1 MLVVEASMSAT
12 ILAFPR
18 RQPAPTEVTGEA
30 ALAPDGLPQAP
41 LTPFASVAPAL
52 TTPRQIAHRWA
63 MLAHL
68 KRIEGGVPRGTVR

>member
-18 RQPAPTEVTGEA
+18 RQPAPTEAGGESA
-30 ALAPDGLPQAP
+30 PAPDGLPQAP
-41 LTPFASVAPAL
+41 LTQAAPAL
-52 TTPRQIAHRWA
+52 PTPRQIAHRWA

-68 KRIEGGVPRGTVR
+68 KQIDGGVPRGTVR